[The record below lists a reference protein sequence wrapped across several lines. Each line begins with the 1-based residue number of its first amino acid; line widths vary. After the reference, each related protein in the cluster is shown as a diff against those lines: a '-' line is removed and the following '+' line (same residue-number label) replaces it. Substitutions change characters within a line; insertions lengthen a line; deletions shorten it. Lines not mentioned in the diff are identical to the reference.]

1 MSLGTEPDLS
11 PITAWPI
18 AAEHHDNPLLALA
31 ARATTLVNRAVTALC
46 MLALLASAF
55 ILTYG
60 VVARDVYQVSTDW
73 EDEAAVFLLFGAV
86 FLTSAYVQSQR
97 SHIGIEALSGL
108 LPASWNR
115 VRKFLADLASLAF
128 CSFFTWKSWTL
139 LAEAVHGGYTTE
151 SSWGAPLWIPYSTM
165 ALGMSLL
172 CVQIVLQLAGQLAVR
187 KAAP

>member
-1 MSLGTEPDLS
+1 MSLETESDLS
-11 PITAWPI
+11 QITAWPI
-18 AAEHHDNPLLALA
+18 VAENHDNPMLAVA
-31 ARATTLVNRAVTALC
+31 ARVTTLVNRAVTALC
-46 MLALLASAF
+46 MLALLASAC

-60 VVARDVYQVSTDW
+60 VVARDVFQVSTDW

-97 SHIGIEALSGL
+97 SHIGIEVLREL
-108 LPASWNR
+108 LPVAWNR
-115 VRKFLADLASLAF
+115 VRMFLADLASLAF
-128 CSFFTWKSWTL
+128 CSFFAWKSWTL

-151 SSWGAPLWIPYSTM
+151 STWAAPLWIPYSTM

-172 CVQIVLQLAGQLAVR
+172 CVQIVLQLADRLPAR